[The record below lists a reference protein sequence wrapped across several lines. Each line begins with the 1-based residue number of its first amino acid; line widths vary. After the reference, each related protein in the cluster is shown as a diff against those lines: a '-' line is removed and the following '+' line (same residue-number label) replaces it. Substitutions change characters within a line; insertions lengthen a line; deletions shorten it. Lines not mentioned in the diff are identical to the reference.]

1 MSDRDTPTSS
11 ESERVG
17 PSFYDEHYF
26 DSQPHLVDA
35 GSRFQRY
42 RTEKVLQLLAPQ
54 SEDRVVDMGCGWG
67 TITFSLAPAV
77 QEVLG
82 IDFSRQAIDR
92 CRARLEE
99 DRVRNVELRL
109 GEAESTGLGEAT
121 VDAVVAA
128 DLFEHLYPDDSEAVA
143 AEAFRVLKPGGRFA
157 IWTPCPTHI
166 IEVLKQR
173 NLLLERAESHVDYK
187 TLKQMTGILERAG
200 FRIVRAEFAESH
212 LPGLSLVERLVQR
225 WIPLLRRRVAVL
237 AVKPSTRT
245 LVG

>member
-1 MSDRDTPTSS
+1 MSDRDLSIPSVN
-11 ESERVG
+11 ERVDQ
-17 PSFYDEHYF
+17 SFYDEDYF
-26 DSQPHLVDA
+26 DSKPHLVDA
-35 GSRFQRY
+35 DSRFQRY

-54 SEDRVVDMGCGWG
+54 SGDRVVDMGCGWG

-77 QEVLG
+77 HVVLG
-82 IDFSRQAIDR
+82 IDFSREAIDR
-92 CRARLEE
+92 CRARLEK
-99 DRVRNVELRL
+99 DGFTNVELRL

-173 NLLLERAESHVDYK
+173 NLLFERDEGHVDYK
-187 TLKQMTGILERAG
+187 TLQQMTGILERAG
-200 FRIVRAEFAESH
+200 FRIARAEFAESH
-212 LPGLSLVERLVQR
+212 LPGLNLVERLVQR